1 MWRGAIEMAPEPLR
15 RESILVV
22 LVDVSEGPLATV
34 RSMPQEELRRNVAG
48 LGRVVELMGL
58 PVLLAKAPLPG
69 KAGESIAEVREHF
82 AGAETIAHSTND
94 AWESAEFVTAVQRH
108 QRRQLVFAGIA
119 LDVGI
124 ALTALS
130 ALRAGHQVAVLTD
143 VCGAVSERAEQT
155 AWLRLAQAGAV
166 LTNWTAFAGE
176 VQMDYGKGRGPEVL
190 GVVASHVM
198 RDAGIGAR
206 NEQGAEQQ

>member
-1 MWRGAIEMAPEPLR
+1 M
-15 RESILVV
+15 
-22 LVDVSEGPLATV
+22 
-34 RSMPQEELRRNVAG
+34 
-48 LGRVVELMGL
+48 
-58 PVLLAKAPLPG
+58 AKAPLPG

-82 AGAETIAHSTND
+82 AGAETVGHCTND
-94 AWESAEFVTAVQRH
+94 AWESAEFVAAVHRH
-108 QRRQLVFAGIA
+108 QRGQLVFAGIA
-119 LDVGI
+119 LDVGV

-130 ALRAGHQVAVLTD
+130 AMRAGYHVAVLTD

-198 RDAGIGAR
+198 QAAGMGAR
-206 NEQGAEQQ
+206 DEQGAEEQ